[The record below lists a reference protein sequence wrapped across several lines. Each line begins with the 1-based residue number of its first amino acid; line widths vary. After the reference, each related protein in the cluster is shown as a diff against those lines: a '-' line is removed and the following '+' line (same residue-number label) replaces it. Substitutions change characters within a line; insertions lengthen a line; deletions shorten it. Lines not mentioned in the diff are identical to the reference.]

1 MSAIATEPQAGID
14 DRLARRNAVVL
25 AVAQALAGANTT
37 VVFGTAGLVG
47 TMLAPDPGLATVPV
61 STFVLG
67 LWAGTLPV
75 GYIARRFGR
84 LVAFEIGTLLGFAA
98 GLLCATAVVF
108 AWFPL
113 FCAGT
118 FAGGLYGSAHQ
129 SYRFAAADTASE
141 AFRPKAVSWVLA
153 GGVMA
158 GVFGPQ
164 LVIATKDLMP
174 HYTFAAGY
182 LAQAVV
188 AVVAAGV
195 LLLVRF
201 PPPAAAAAGRSGGP
215 PARPLPVIFR
225 QPRLIMAVICGL
237 ASYATMNLMMTA
249 APVAMVACNHSV
261 TDAALGLQWHVMAM
275 YAPSFVTGSLI
286 ARFGSARVIAAGL
299 ALTAAAGAVGWAG
312 VSLAHF
318 WVALI
323 LLGIGWNFA
332 FVGATA
338 LVTACHTP
346 AERNK
351 VQAVNDFF
359 VFGAMAIGSFASG
372 QMLARHGWPLVVE
385 VVLGAVLATVALL
398 GWVALAGRR
407 RAAPPS

>member
-1 MSAIATEPQAGID
+1 MSAIAEPFAGTD
-14 DRLARRNAVVL
+14 DRLARRNALVL
-25 AVAQALAGANTT
+25 AAAQALAGANTT

-47 TMLAPDPGLATVPV
+47 TMLAPDPALATVPV

-67 LWAGTLPV
+67 LWIGTLPV
-75 GYIARRFGR
+75 GAIAKRWGR
-84 LVAFEIGTLLGFAA
+84 LAAFEIGTLFGLLA
-98 GLLCATAVVF
+98 GLLCGAAVIH
-108 AWFPL
+108 ASFPL

-118 FAGGLYGSAHQ
+118 LCGGLYGAAHQ
-129 SYRFAAADTASE
+129 SYRFAAADTASD
-141 AFRPKAVSWVLA
+141 AFKPKAVSWVLA

-164 LVIATKDLMP
+164 LIIATKDMLP
-174 HYTFAAGY
+174 EYGFAASY

-188 AVVAAGV
+188 AVVAAAV

-201 PPPAAAAAGRSGGP
+201 PVPAVGQGRGPAG
-215 PARPLPVIFR
+215 PARPVAVIFR
-225 QPRLIMAVICGL
+225 QPRLITAVICGL

-249 APVAMVACNHSV
+249 APVAMLACSHSV

-286 ARFGSARVIAAGL
+286 ARFGSTRVIAAGL
-299 ALTAAAGAVGWAG
+299 ALTAAAAGTAWAG
-312 VSLAHF
+312 TSLAHF
-318 WVALI
+318 WIALI
-323 LLGIGWNFA
+323 LLGVGWNFA

-359 VFGAMAIGSFASG
+359 VFGAMAIGSFSSG
-372 QMLARHGWPLVVE
+372 AMLARHGWPLVNE
-385 VVLGAVLATVALL
+385 VVLGAVVATAVLLAWIAV
-398 GWVALAGRR
+398 AGRLR
-407 RAAPPS
+407 GAPTA

>member
-1 MSAIATEPQAGID
+1 MSAIAEPFAGVD
-14 DRLARRNAVVL
+14 DRLARRNAIVL
-25 AVAQALAGANTT
+25 AFAQALAGGNSA

-47 TMLAPDPGLATVPV
+47 TMLAPDPALATVPV

-75 GYIARRFGR
+75 GAIAKRWGR
-84 LVAFEIGTLLGFAA
+84 LAAFEIGTLFGLLA
-98 GLLCATAVVF
+98 GLLCATAVIY
-108 AWFPL
+108 ASFPL
-113 FCAGT
+113 LCVGT
-118 FAGGLYGSAHQ
+118 LSGGLYAAAHQ

-141 AFRPKAVSWVLA
+141 AFKPKAVSWVLA
-153 GGVMA
+153 GGVLA

-164 LVIATKDLMP
+164 LIIATKDVLP
-174 HYTFAAGY
+174 QYAFAASY

-188 AVVAAGV
+188 AVVAAAV
-195 LLLVRF
+195 LLLVRY
-201 PPPAAAAAGRSGGP
+201 PPVPSIEVSRRAGTG
-215 PARPLPVIFR
+215 RPLAVIFR
-225 QPRLIMAVICGL
+225 QRRLMTAVICGL

-261 TDAALGLQWHVMAM
+261 TDAALGLQWHVIAM

-286 ARFGSARVIAAGL
+286 ARFGNGRVIAAGL
-299 ALTAAAGAVGWAG
+299 LLTVASGAVGWAG
-312 VSLAHF
+312 TSLAHF
-318 WVALI
+318 WTALV
-323 LLGIGWNFA
+323 LLGVGWNFA

-346 AERNK
+346 QERNK

-372 QMLARHGWPLVVE
+372 HMLARHGWPLVVE
-385 VVLGAVLATVALL
+385 VVIGAVVATAVLLA
-398 GWVALAGRR
+398 WIALAGRR
-407 RAAPPS
+407 SVSA

>member
-1 MSAIATEPQAGID
+1 MTAITDVPAGVD
-14 DRLARRNAVVL
+14 DRLARRNALVL
-25 AVAQALAGANTT
+25 AVAQALAGGNTA

-47 TMLAPDPGLATVPV
+47 TMLAPDQAYATVPV

-67 LWAGTLPV
+67 LWTGTLPV
-75 GYIARRFGR
+75 GAIAKHYGR
-84 LVAFEIGTLLGFAA
+84 LVAFEIGTLLGLFA
-98 GLLCATAVVF
+98 GLLCGTAVIT
-108 AWFPL
+108 ASFPL

-118 FAGGLYGSAHQ
+118 FCGGLYAAAHQ
-129 SYRFAAADTASE
+129 SYRFAAADTASD
-141 AFRPKAVSWVLA
+141 AFKPKAVSWVLA

-164 LVIATKDLMP
+164 LIIATKDVLP
-174 HYTFAAGY
+174 QYVFAASY
-182 LAQAVV
+182 LAQSVV
-188 AVVAAGV
+188 AVVAALV

-201 PPPAAAAAGRSGGP
+201 PDPHGGAARVGGP
-215 PARPLPVIFR
+215 APRPLVVIFR
-225 QPRLIMAVICGL
+225 QPRLVTAVICGL
-237 ASYATMNLMMTA
+237 ASYAAMNLMMTA
-249 APVAMVACNHSV
+249 APVAMIACNHSV

-275 YAPSFVTGSLI
+275 YAPSFFTGGLI
-286 ARFGSARVIAAGL
+286 ARFGCGRVIAAGL

-312 VSLAHF
+312 TSLAHF
-318 WVALI
+318 WLALI
-323 LLGIGWNFA
+323 LLGVGWNFA

-372 QMLARHGWPLVVE
+372 HMLARHGWPLVTE
-385 VVLGAVLATVALL
+385 VVLGAVVTTAALL
-398 GWVALAGRR
+398 AWIVLAGRL
-407 RAAPPS
+407 RAAPQA

>member
-1 MSAIATEPQAGID
+1 MSAIAEPHAGID

-25 AVAQALAGANTT
+25 AAAQALAGANSA
-37 VVFGTAGLVG
+37 VVFGTAGLIG
-47 TMLAPDPGLATVPV
+47 TMLAPDPALATVPV

-67 LWAGTLPV
+67 LWIGTLPV
-75 GYIARRFGR
+75 GAIAKRFGR
-84 LVAFEIGTLLGFAA
+84 LAAFEIGTLFGLVA
-98 GLLCATAVVF
+98 GLLCAAAVIF
-108 AWFPL
+108 ASFPL
-113 FCAGT
+113 LCTGT
-118 FAGGLYGSAHQ
+118 FCGGLYAAAHQ
-129 SYRFAAADTASE
+129 SYRFAAADTASD
-141 AFRPKAVSWVLA
+141 AFKPKAVSWVLA

-164 LVIATKDLMP
+164 LIIATKDMLP
-174 HYTFAAGY
+174 QYAFAASY

-188 AVVAAGV
+188 AVVSALV

-201 PPPAAAAAGRSGGP
+201 PPLPSAEDSRRAGTG
-215 PARPLPVIFR
+215 RPLVVIFR
-225 QPRLIMAVICGL
+225 QPRLITAVICGL

-249 APVAMVACNHSV
+249 APVAMVACHHSV

-286 ARFGSARVIAAGL
+286 GRFGTARVIAAGL

-312 VSLAHF
+312 TSLAHF
-318 WVALI
+318 WTALI
-323 LLGIGWNFA
+323 LLGVGWNFA

-359 VFGAMAIGSFASG
+359 VFGAMAVGSFSSG
-372 QMLARHGWPLVVE
+372 AMLAEHGWPLVNE
-385 VVLGAVLATVALL
+385 VVLGAVLATVVLL
-398 GWVALAGRR
+398 AWIAVAGRR
-407 RAAPPS
+407 SASAI